1 MKNRKNITILDV
13 ARLARVSTATV
24 SRCLNN
30 SENVKNVTKQRVI
43 SAVESLGYYPNF
55 GAKVLAAKKTNLIG
69 AIIPTMENAI
79 FAAGIQAFQEV
90 LSVAGYTLLVSS
102 SSYQR
107 DLEEEQIYALV
118 SRGADALL
126 LIGEDR
132 DPNIYEYL
140 KQRQIPY
147 VIAWNYRNGLQHT
160 FIGFDNMRAAQMAT
174 EEVIKRHH
182 KHICI
187 IAGNT
192 AENDRARDRRIGF
205 IRSLEHHK
213 IAISANQII
222 EASYVFE
229 EAGDA
234 FDTLICNN
242 PETTAILCGNDVL
255 AVGALL
261 RAKKRGFNIPKQI
274 SIVGFDD
281 IEISNIVSPKLSTVH
296 VPHRQMG
303 RHSAQSIINML
314 NGSPEGTSLEL
325 KPHFVQRES
334 LS

>member
-1 MKNRKNITILDV
+1 MKIGKRATIEDV

-24 SRCLNN
+24 SRCLNYQE
-30 SENVKNVTKQRVI
+30 SVKSDTKKRVL
-43 SAVESLGYYPNF
+43 SAVKSLEYSPNF
-55 GAKVLAAKKTNLIG
+55 GAKALAAKKTNLIG

-79 FAAGIQAFQEV
+79 FANGIQAFQEA
-90 LSVAGYTLLVSS
+90 LSAAGYTLLVSS

-107 DLEEEQIYALV
+107 DLEKEQIYALV

-132 DPNIYEYL
+132 DTNIYAYL

-147 VIAWNYRNGLQHT
+147 VIAWNYRKTTQHT
-160 FIGFDNMRAAQMAT
+160 FIGFDNVRAAEMAA
-174 EEVIKRHH
+174 EEVIKRRH
-182 KHICI
+182 KNICI
-187 IAGNT
+187 IAGKT
-192 AENDRARDRRIGF
+192 AENDRARDRKIGF
-205 IRSLEHHK
+205 IKCLESHK
-213 IAISANQII
+213 IAVSNSQII

-234 FDTLICNN
+234 FEALIKEH
-242 PETTAILCGNDVL
+242 PATTAILCGNDVL

-261 RAKKRGFNIPKQI
+261 RAQKRGFDIPKQI

-296 VPHRQMG
+296 VPHKQMG
-303 RHSAQSIINML
+303 HHSAQLIIDMLDGHPQAKSIEL
-314 NGSPEGTSLEL
+314 N
-325 KPHFVQRES
+325 PHFIHRES

>member
-1 MKNRKNITILDV
+1 MKIRKRATIEDV

-30 SENVKNVTKQRVI
+30 PESVKSDTKKRVL
-43 SAVESLGYYPNF
+43 SAVKSLEYSPNF
-55 GAKVLAAKKTNLIG
+55 GAKALATRKTNLIG

-79 FAAGIQAFQEV
+79 FANGIQAFQET
-90 LSVAGYTLLVSS
+90 LSAAGYTLLVSS

-132 DPNIYEYL
+132 NPDIYAYL

-147 VIAWNYRNGLQHT
+147 VIAWNYRGGTQHT
-160 FIGFDNMRAAQMAT
+160 FIGFDNVRAAQIAA
-174 EEVIKRHH
+174 EEVIKKHH
-182 KHICI
+182 KNICI

-192 AENDRARDRRIGF
+192 NENDRARDRKIGF
-205 IRSLEHHK
+205 IKSLENHK
-213 IAISANQII
+213 IAVSSSQII
-222 EASYVFE
+222 EANYVFE

-234 FDTLICNN
+234 FETLINKH
-242 PETTAILCGNDVL
+242 PATTAILCGNDVL
-255 AVGALL
+255 AVGAIL
-261 RAKKRGFNIPKQI
+261 RARKRGFNIPKQI
-274 SIVGFDD
+274 SIVGFGDF
-281 IEISNIVSPKLSTVH
+281 EFSNIVSPKLSTVP

-303 RHSAQSIINML
+303 YHSAQLIINML
-314 NGSPEGTSLEL
+314 NGHPQAKSLEL
-325 KPHFVQRES
+325 SPHFIHRES

>member
-1 MKNRKNITILDV
+1 MKIGKRATIEDV
-13 ARLARVSTATV
+13 ARLAGVSTATV
-24 SRCLNN
+24 SRCLNYQE
-30 SENVKNVTKQRVI
+30 SVKSDTKKRVL
-43 SAVESLGYYPNF
+43 SAVKSLEYSPNF
-55 GAKVLAAKKTNLIG
+55 GAKALAAKKTNLIG

-79 FAAGIQAFQEV
+79 FANGIQAFQET
-90 LSVAGYTLLVSS
+90 LSAAGYTLLVSS

-107 DLEEEQIYALV
+107 DLEKEQIYALV

-132 DPNIYEYL
+132 DTDIYAYL

-147 VIAWNYRNGLQHT
+147 VIAWNYRKTTQHT
-160 FIGFDNMRAAQMAT
+160 FIGFDNVRAAEMAA
-174 EEVIKRHH
+174 EEVIKRRH
-182 KHICI
+182 KNICI
-187 IAGNT
+187 IAGKT
-192 AENDRARDRRIGF
+192 AENDRARDRKIGF
-205 IRSLEHHK
+205 IKSLESHK
-213 IAISANQII
+213 IAVSNSQII

-234 FDTLICNN
+234 FEALINEH
-242 PETTAILCGNDVL
+242 PATTAILCGNDVL

-261 RAKKRGFNIPKQI
+261 RAQKRGFDIPKQI

-296 VPHRQMG
+296 VPHKQMG
-303 RHSAQSIINML
+303 HHSAQLIIDMLDGHPQATSIEL
-314 NGSPEGTSLEL
+314 N
-325 KPHFVQRES
+325 PHFIHRES